1 MLLVGCLMVRSYA
14 DNRDTGARLAS
25 VVAIVAALDLPII
38 HKAVVWWRGHHPVVF
53 EPGKARALAPE
64 MATTLGIS
72 VSAFFLFWALLLTLR
87 YRQRRLEGRL
97 ESVAER
103 LGERV

>member
-1 MLLVGCLMVRSYA
+1 MRVTNDWMLGGVYIL
-14 DNRDTGARLAS
+14 LAM
-25 VVAIVAALDLPII
+25 AIVAALDLPII

-53 EPGKARALAPE
+53 EPGKERSLAPE

-87 YRQRRLEGRL
+87 YRQRKLEGRL